1 MLGRLSEFL
10 IFGLAPLM
18 VAAVLLPGNALAE
31 EKVISGEVLY
41 RERIALPPNAVL
53 TVQLADVSLADAPAA
68 IIAEQ
73 TVDPA
78 GQVPIKFELRF
89 DPSVIQPKMSY
100 AFQARITVED
110 QLWFITDTRHEVDP
124 LTVNSPQTVLV
135 KRVAQGDP
143 SDASTPGIFDV
154 EWIVEAIDGKPAADG
169 VKSTLKIEA
178 DGQVSGRGGCNGYGG
193 PAKVEGEKISFGNM
207 RATLMACEQAAMDQE
222 GRFFAALKEVEGYRI
237 EDGRLVLAD
246 KDGKELVRLTKG

>member
-1 MLGRLSEFL
+1 MLGRLAEFL

-18 VAAVLLPGNALAE
+18 VAAVLLPGNASAE

-41 RERIALPPNAVL
+41 RERIALPPNAVMA
-53 TVQLADVSLADAPAA
+53 VQLADVSLADAPAA
-68 IIAEQ
+68 IVAEQ

-89 DPSVIQPKMSY
+89 DPSVIQPNMSY
-100 AFQARITVED
+100 ALQARITVED

-124 LTVNSPQTVLV
+124 LTVTSPQTVMV
-135 KRVAQGDP
+135 KQVAQGEP
-143 SDASTPGIFDV
+143 GEAASSEIFDI
-154 EWIVEAIDGKPAADG
+154 EWVVEAIDGKPAADG
-169 VKSTLKIEA
+169 VKSTLKIAA

-193 PAKVEGEKISFGNM
+193 GATVEEEKISFGDM

-222 GRFFAALKEVEGYRI
+222 GRFFAALKEIEGFRI

>member
-31 EKVISGEVLY
+31 EKVMSGEVLY

-53 TVQLADVSLADAPAA
+53 TVQLADVSLADASAA

-89 DPSVIQPKMSY
+89 DPAVIQPNMSY
-100 AFQARITVED
+100 ALLARITVED

-124 LTVNSPQTVLV
+124 LAGTDSQTVMV
-135 KRVAQGDP
+135 KRVAQGEPGDV
-143 SDASTPGIFDV
+143 STSGIFDV
-154 EWIVEAIDGKPAADG
+154 EWVVEAIDGKPATDG
-169 VKSTLKIEA
+169 VKSTLQITA

-193 PAKVEGEKISFGNM
+193 GATLEDEKISFGDM

-222 GRFFAALKEVEGYRI
+222 GRFFAALKEVEGFHI
-237 EDGRLVLAD
+237 EDGSLVLAD